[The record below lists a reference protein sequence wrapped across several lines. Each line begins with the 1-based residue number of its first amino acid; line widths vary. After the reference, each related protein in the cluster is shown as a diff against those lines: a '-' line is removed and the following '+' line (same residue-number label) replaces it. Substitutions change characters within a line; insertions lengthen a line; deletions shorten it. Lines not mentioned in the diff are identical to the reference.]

1 MKEVLKERKSGCKA
15 QWRVTSEREPAV
27 GVIRTQW
34 QAELSPAG
42 KHAVWLVGTQRG
54 EVINQDS
61 YVAFCSANDKRRLV
75 SDPKACI
82 DSSYHTLQE
91 DWNV

>member
-1 MKEVLKERKSGCKA
+1 MREVLQKSKYGCRT
-15 QWRVTSEREPAV
+15 QWRDTSEREPAV
-27 GVIRTQW
+27 GVIRAQW
-34 QAELSPAG
+34 QTELCSARE
-42 KHAVWLVGTQRG
+42 HAVWFVGTQCG

-61 YVAFCSANDKRRLV
+61 YVAFCSANDKRRLAF
-75 SDPKACI
+75 DPKTCI